1 MQMSQQQTLS
11 KDDDSPGLGGDS
23 PLTTWVLNLNNSIF
37 TEAEDELDKNVLPPW
52 LEPLSTTHVATAITA
67 GSKLPA
73 EPHRRCRK
81 CQPCVFLSSPTGCPL
96 AQECGYCHQDH
107 ALPPLK
113 QRVRKRTRDKTK
125 EKLWEIVHSQLAFEE
140 MHHQLQMEAQR
151 HPFARGLIQ
160 AFLQDPVN
168 FVW

>member
-1 MQMSQQQTLS
+1 MSHELCQKLRR
-11 KDDDSPGLGGDS
+11 
-23 PLTTWVLNLNNSIF
+23 NLNNSIF

-125 EKLWEIVHSQLAFEE
+125 EKLWEIVHSQLAFDFGIYW
-140 MHHQLQMEAQR
+140 HSS
-151 HPFARGLIQ
+151 F
-160 AFLQDPVN
+160 
-168 FVW
+168 